1 MKLTK
6 ISYQILLTFIIVI
19 VVSIS
24 TAGWF
29 LLQVCENIVINKI
42 SVGDRQ
48 LSQGVGREI
57 KSEMENIKSVLK
69 FLVSSPNWQE
79 MDPFMIKDELKF
91 VENNFPDITELY
103 VADLEGN
110 QIVKKGAGKPENVA
124 DIWSFQL
131 AKEGQEIF
139 SDIFLDP
146 QTLKPIQIIVLPILE
161 NKTVKGVLSAELDF
175 QRIISSIMDVEIGRD
190 GSIFVVAGNGRV
202 IAHTYINQL
211 TDIDFSSVPIVEAV
225 LGGQKGVMKGY
236 ADNLGNRVV
245 GTYFPVWEL
254 GWGIIVQRSLSE
266 ISREVEQVR
275 NVIFI
280 TIITSIILA
289 IIAGWLMSG
298 TISKPIRLLAEASER
313 VAGGDLSTSVDIKS
327 SNEIGVLTNSFNRMV
342 KELKQTQGALRKSHD
357 ELELRVKER
366 TTQLEAS
373 MYELKAF
380 AYSVSH
386 DLQAPLRA
394 ISGFSEILLR
404 DYLDTLDDQG
414 QHYLKRVR
422 AGTVNMSQMIEDL
435 LTLSRIARRPIN
447 KKRVDLEKLVRE
459 TYELLSEAERK
470 DRKIDFTVKSC
481 LPVSSDPQLLK
492 IVLTNLL
499 SNALKFTGK
508 CKKAEIE
515 FGCNTKDKKTIFY
528 VKDNGIGFDM
538 KYADK
543 LFSPFQR
550 LHRKEEYEGSG
561 IGLAIVQR
569 IIHRHGGKI
578 WAESFS
584 GLGTTFYFTL

>member
-298 TISKPIRLLAEASER
+298 KISKPITLLAEASEK

-394 ISGFSEILLR
+394 ISGFSEILLK
-404 DYLDTLDDQG
+404 DYLDTLDDKG

-435 LTLSRIARRPIN
+435 LTLSRIGRRPIN

-459 TYELLSEAERK
+459 TYELLSEVERK

-515 FGCNTKDKKTIFY
+515 FGYKTEDEKTIFY
-528 VKDNGIGFDM
+528 LKDNGIGFDM

-543 LFSPFQR
+543 LFAPFQR
-550 LHRKEEYEGSG
+550 LHREEEYQGSG
-561 IGLAIVQR
+561 IGLTTVQR
-569 IIHRHGGKI
+569 IIHRHGGEI
-578 WAESFS
+578 RVESIP

>member
-19 VVSIS
+19 VISIS

-29 LLQVCENIVINKI
+29 LLQICENIVINKI
-42 SVGDRQ
+42 SVGDQR
-48 LSQGVGREI
+48 LAQGVGREV
-57 KSEMENIKSVLK
+57 KLERENIKSVLK
-69 FLVSSPNWQE
+69 FLVSSPYWQE
-79 MDPFMIKDELKF
+79 MNLSMIKGELNFIEK
-91 VENNFPDITELY
+91 NFPEITEIY

-110 QIVKKGAGKPENVA
+110 QIAKKGAGKPENVA

-211 TDIDFSSVPIVEAV
+211 SDIDFSSVPIVEAV
-225 LGGQKGVMKGY
+225 LDGQKGVMKGY
-236 ADNLGNRVV
+236 ADNLGHQVV

-254 GWGIIVQRSLSE
+254 GWGIVVQRSLSE

-280 TIITSIILA
+280 TIIISIILA
-289 IIAGWLMSG
+289 IIAGWLMSR
-298 TISKPIRLLAEASER
+298 TISQPIRLLAEASER

-327 SNEIGVLTNSFNRMV
+327 SNEIGVLANSFNRMV
-342 KELKQTQGALRKSHD
+342 KELKQNQQELQTSHD

-373 MYELKAF
+373 MYELEAF

-394 ISGFSEILLR
+394 ISGFSEILLK

-414 QHYLKRVR
+414 QHYLQRVR

-435 LTLSRIARRPIN
+435 LTLSRLGRRPIN
-447 KKRVDLEKLVRE
+447 KKRVDLEELVKE
-459 TYELLSEAERK
+459 AYELLSDTKMKNRK
-470 DRKIDFTVKSC
+470 VDFTIKPC
-481 LPVSSDPQLLK
+481 PPVSADPHLLK
-492 IVLTNLL
+492 IALTNLL

-515 FGCNTKDKKTIFY
+515 FGNRTEGNNIIFY
-528 VKDNGIGFDM
+528 IKDNGIGFDM

-550 LHRKEEYEGSG
+550 LHREEEYEGSG

-569 IIHRHGGKI
+569 IIHRHGGQI
-578 WAESFS
+578 WVESKPGS
-584 GLGTTFYFTL
+584 GTTFYFTL

>member
-110 QIVKKGAGKPENVA
+110 QIVKKGAGKSENVA

-298 TISKPIRLLAEASER
+298 KISKPITLLAEASEK

-380 AYSVSH
+380 SYSVSH

-515 FGCNTKDKKTIFY
+515 FGYKTEDEKTIFY
-528 VKDNGIGFDM
+528 LKDNGIGFDM

-543 LFSPFQR
+543 LFAPFQR
-550 LHRKEEYEGSG
+550 LHREEEYQGSG
-561 IGLAIVQR
+561 IGLTTVQR
-569 IIHRHGGKI
+569 IIHRHGGEI
-578 WAESFS
+578 RVESIP

>member
-435 LTLSRIARRPIN
+435 LTLSRIGRRPIN

-459 TYELLSEAERK
+459 TYELLSEVERK

-515 FGCNTKDKKTIFY
+515 FGYKTEDEKTIFY
-528 VKDNGIGFDM
+528 LKDNGIGFDM

-543 LFSPFQR
+543 LFAPFQR
-550 LHRKEEYEGSG
+550 LHREEEYQGSG
-561 IGLAIVQR
+561 IGLTTVQR
-569 IIHRHGGKI
+569 IIHRHGGEI
-578 WAESFS
+578 RVESIP

>member
-19 VVSIS
+19 VISIS

-29 LLQVCENIVINKI
+29 LLQICENIVINKI
-42 SVGDRQ
+42 SVGDQR
-48 LSQGVGREI
+48 LAQGVGREV
-57 KSEMENIKSVLK
+57 KLERENIKSVLK
-69 FLVSSPNWQE
+69 FLVSSPYWQE
-79 MDPFMIKDELKF
+79 MNLSMIKGELNFIEK
-91 VENNFPDITELY
+91 NFPEITEIY

-110 QIVKKGAGKPENVA
+110 QIAKKGAGKPENVA

-211 TDIDFSSVPIVEAV
+211 SDIDFSSVPIVEAV
-225 LGGQKGVMKGY
+225 LDGQKGVMKGY
-236 ADNLGNRVV
+236 ADNLGHQVV
-245 GTYFPVWEL
+245 GTYFPIWEL
-254 GWGIIVQRSLSE
+254 GWGIVVQRSLSE

-280 TIITSIILA
+280 TIIISIILA

-327 SNEIGVLTNSFNRMV
+327 SNEIGVLANSFNRMV
-342 KELKQTQGALRKSHD
+342 KELKQNQQELQTSHD

-373 MYELKAF
+373 MYELEAF

-394 ISGFSEILLR
+394 ISGFSEILLK

-414 QHYLKRVR
+414 QHYLQRVR

-435 LTLSRIARRPIN
+435 LTLSRLGRRPIN
-447 KKRVDLEKLVRE
+447 KKRVDLEELVKE
-459 TYELLSEAERK
+459 AYELLSDTKMKNRK
-470 DRKIDFTVKSC
+470 VDFTIKPC
-481 LPVSSDPQLLK
+481 PPVSADPHLLK
-492 IVLTNLL
+492 IALTNLL

-515 FGCNTKDKKTIFY
+515 FGNRTEGNNIIFY
-528 VKDNGIGFDM
+528 IKDNGIGFDM

-550 LHRKEEYEGSG
+550 LHREEEYEGSG

>member
-1 MKLTK
+1 
-6 ISYQILLTFIIVI
+6 
-19 VVSIS
+19 
-24 TAGWF
+24 
-29 LLQVCENIVINKI
+29 
-42 SVGDRQ
+42 
-48 LSQGVGREI
+48 
-57 KSEMENIKSVLK
+57 
-69 FLVSSPNWQE
+69 
-79 MDPFMIKDELKF
+79 
-91 VENNFPDITELY
+91 
-103 VADLEGN
+103 
-110 QIVKKGAGKPENVA
+110 
-124 DIWSFQL
+124 
-131 AKEGQEIF
+131 
-139 SDIFLDP
+139 
-146 QTLKPIQIIVLPILE
+146 
-161 NKTVKGVLSAELDF
+161 
-175 QRIISSIMDVEIGRD
+175 
-190 GSIFVVAGNGRV
+190 
-202 IAHTYINQL
+202 
-211 TDIDFSSVPIVEAV
+211 
-225 LGGQKGVMKGY
+225 MKGY
-236 ADNLGNRVV
+236 ADNLGHQVV

-280 TIITSIILA
+280 TIIISIILA

-342 KELKQTQGALRKSHD
+342 KELKQNQQELQTSHD

-373 MYELKAF
+373 MYELEAF

-394 ISGFSEILLR
+394 ISGFSEILLK
-404 DYLDTLDDQG
+404 DYLDTLDDKG

-435 LTLSRIARRPIN
+435 LTLSRIGRRPIN

-470 DRKIDFTVKSC
+470 DRKIDFTVKPFP
-481 LPVSSDPQLLK
+481 PVSSDPQLLK

-550 LHRKEEYEGSG
+550 LHREEEYEGSG

-569 IIHRHGGKI
+569 IIHRHGGQI
-578 WAESFS
+578 WVESKPGS
-584 GLGTTFYFTL
+584 GTTFYFTL

>member
-110 QIVKKGAGKPENVA
+110 QIVKKGAGKSENVA

-435 LTLSRIARRPIN
+435 LTLSRIGRRPIN

-550 LHRKEEYEGSG
+550 LHREEEYEGSG

-569 IIHRHGGKI
+569 IIHRHGGQI
-578 WAESFS
+578 RVESLP